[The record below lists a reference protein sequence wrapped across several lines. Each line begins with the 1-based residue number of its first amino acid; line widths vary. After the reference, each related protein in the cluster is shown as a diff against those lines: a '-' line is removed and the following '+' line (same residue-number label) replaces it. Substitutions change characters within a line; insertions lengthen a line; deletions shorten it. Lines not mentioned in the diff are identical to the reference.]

1 MKTKL
6 ATIAVTTKQLD
17 NSRSAQ
23 LYSLN
28 NKNDGDE
35 NKGCKHEI
43 MGNWNGMENK
53 KIKGL
58 LIKNKQ

>member
-28 NKNDGDE
+28 NKNDGEKLAKFLENSPRIRVIDE
-35 NKGCKHEI
+35 LQSHLTE
-43 MGNWNGMENK
+43 
-53 KIKGL
+53 
-58 LIKNKQ
+58 LI